1 MTVPEGVVT
10 QGGTAATSAVITNHS
25 GLHARPAVKL
35 TKLAKRFDA
44 SVRMRIGEKGDW
56 IDAKSV
62 VKVMGM
68 RASMG
73 EILYFSA
80 EGSEA
85 TAAID
90 ALVGLTRR
98 DFDEGSPAERQFKG
112 QVASSGLVQGIVSMP
127 AARVNG
133 DTVPQGPQ
141 DERRQL
147 EHAIAASRGA
157 LEELVRASDKLAS
170 EILEFQLEFLGDSK
184 LVDPALQA
192 IGEGRGAAD
201 AWRETLN
208 REITAYRA
216 DNNEYF
222 RARASDLADLRDRVL
237 LALQPGSSKREIPD
251 GAILVAEDLAP
262 SRFLEIDWER
272 CGGLALLEGS
282 VASHVSMLAR
292 SRGVPLLVQLAARA
306 EELAD
311 GVPVVL
317 DAEGGHLIVHPS
329 EATLKS
335 VSDRVDARLARQEQ
349 AERYRALPAMGRGG
363 QRIQVLINVDDPERL
378 SAVDPASC
386 DGIGLTRT
394 EFLFHEDQ
402 GFPDEGTQFR
412 CYKQIVEWSQ
422 GRPVTIRTLDAG
434 GDKPIPGLTPDN
446 ETNPFLG
453 VRGVR
458 LSLTRPEVF
467 KAQLRALA
475 RAAAL
480 GTVKVML
487 PMVTT
492 PAELEAARELLRLSV
507 DELLTAG
514 IPARTPALGIMVEV
528 PAAALCIDRFDA
540 DFYSIGSNDL
550 IQYTN
555 AASRDCAGVA
565 ALYDPRSPAVLEL
578 IARVAAHGAAV
589 GREVSLCGDMAADP
603 ALVPLLLDAGLRT
616 LSVPPLALA
625 RVKLAIAEHGAAS

>member
-1 MTVPEGVVT
+1 MSSSGGVAAKMSS
-10 QGGTAATSAVITNHS
+10 AATSAVITNHS

-68 RASMG
+68 RAAAG
-73 EILYFSA
+73 ETLYFA
-80 EGSEA
+80 ADGPEA
-85 TAAID
+85 VAVVD
-90 ALVGLTRR
+90 ALVALTRR
-98 DFDEGSPAERQFKG
+98 DFDEGSPVERQFRG
-112 QVASSGLVQGIVSMP
+112 QVASSGLVRGIIAMP
-127 AARVNG
+127 LLRVDGETSQQNPRDG
-133 DTVPQGPQ
+133 
-141 DERRQL
+141 RREL
-147 EHAIAASRGA
+147 EQAIASARAA
-157 LEELVRASDKLAS
+157 LEKLVLASDQLAS

-192 IGEGRGAAD
+192 IGEGKSPSS
-201 AWRETLN
+201 AWRETLD
-208 REITAYRA
+208 REIATYRA

-237 LALQPGSSKREIPD
+237 LALQPGRAAGTLPA

-272 CGGLALLEGS
+272 CRGVALIEGS

-292 SRGVPLLVQLAARA
+292 SRGVPLLVQLGAKA
-306 EELAD
+306 EDLLD
-311 GVPVVL
+311 GAPVVL
-317 DAEGGHLIVHPS
+317 DAEGGHLIVHPA

-335 VSDRVDARLARQEQ
+335 VGDRIAARTARQEQ
-349 AERYRALPAMGRGG
+349 AERYRTLPALGRGG

-378 SAVDPASC
+378 VAIDPASC
-386 DGIGLTRT
+386 DGVGLTRT
-394 EFLFHEDQ
+394 EFLFHGTDGLADEDA
-402 GFPDEGTQFR
+402 QFR
-412 CYKQIVEWSQ
+412 CYRQIVDWAQ

-434 GDKPIPGLTPDN
+434 GDKPIRGLTPDG
-446 ETNPFLG
+446 ESNPFLG
-453 VRGVR
+453 VRGIR
-458 LSLTRPEVF
+458 LSLTHPQLF

-487 PMVTT
+487 PMVTV
-492 PAELEAARELLRLSV
+492 PAELEAARELLRQSV
-507 DELLTAG
+507 EQLLAAG
-514 IPARTPALGIMVEV
+514 IPARTPALGMMVEV

-565 ALYDPRSPAVLEL
+565 GLYDPSSPAVLEL
-578 IARVAAHGAAV
+578 IARVAAHGARV
-589 GREVSLCGDMAADP
+589 GREVSLCGDMAAEP
-603 ALVPLLLDAGLRT
+603 ALVPLLLDAGLRA